1 VFENRGSA
9 TQPAFALADTL
20 SLSGAYHYAPEL
32 ADIDGDGNLD
42 LLLGTWND
50 GVHVFRNTGTATA
63 FRFEQ
68 DTAATVRIPR
78 GSNTTPA
85 LADLDGDGDLD
96 LVIGEAVG
104 SLNFFRNAG
113 TRTAPRFELE
123 AEDWQG
129 IDIGR
134 RAYPSFVDIDGD
146 GDLDLVIGREQAGA
160 VVFRNVGTREAPR
173 FELDETVVLPLLPP
187 LATPRFVDLDGD
199 GQLELVSGTSS
210 GGLVYW
216 RRSR

>member
-1 VFENRGSA
+1 
-9 TQPAFALADTL
+9 
-20 SLSGAYHYAPEL
+20 
-32 ADIDGDGNLD
+32 
-42 LLLGTWND
+42 
-50 GVHVFRNTGTATA
+50 VFRNAGTATA